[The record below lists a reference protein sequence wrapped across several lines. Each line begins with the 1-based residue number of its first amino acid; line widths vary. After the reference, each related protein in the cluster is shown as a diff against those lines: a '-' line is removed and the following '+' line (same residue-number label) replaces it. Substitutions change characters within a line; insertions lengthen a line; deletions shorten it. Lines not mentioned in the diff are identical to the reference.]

1 MEGRRRQNDAVALY
15 PFKPRPGRRR
25 YRSREPFPRKRRGD
39 RWGVVHTLLTV
50 GGLSLGALIGLNW
63 TSRPALPGSE
73 AVAMLLPE
81 TGGDR
86 FDCRNP
92 VIVDGDTLR
101 CGDQRVRLHGIDAP
115 EMPGHCRPGRDC
127 VEGDPFASTE
137 HLRKLA
143 GRGALTCE
151 RMDTDSYGRIVARC
165 EADGVDLSCG
175 QIAAGHAVRRY
186 GFILCG

>member
-1 MEGRRRQNDAVALY
+1 MALY

-39 RWGVVHTLLTV
+39 RWGVVQTLLTV
-50 GGLSLGALIGLNW
+50 GGLSVGALIGLNW
-63 TSRPALPGSE
+63 LSESPLPLVPE
-73 AVAMLLPE
+73 DVATLAPDA
-81 TGGDR
+81 GGDR

-101 CGDQRVRLHGIDAP
+101 CGSERVRLHGIDAP

-127 VEGDPFASTE
+127 VEGDPFTSTE

-151 RMDTDSYGRIVARC
+151 RVDTDSYGRTVARC

-175 QIAAGHAVRRY
+175 QIEAGHAVRRY